1 MSGGAFAAVAAA
13 IAGANAA
20 GAAAGA
26 AGAAGASPYGAAA
39 ARRAADAVR
48 ERLGVRAPACALVLG
63 SGLGALADD
72 LADARRVPFAEVPE
86 FPETTVVG
94 HAGALVAGTLAGREV
109 LLLAGRFHLYEGHP
123 PPLAAFPAR
132 VVHALG
138 ARTLFVSN
146 AAGGVRRTLAPGDLM
161 VIADHL
167 NLTGRNPL
175 VGPAEEGDARF
186 PDMSDPYDAALRRVL
201 RDAGRAAGVALQEG
215 VYAGLLGP
223 SYETPA
229 EVRMLERLGADA
241 VGMSTVPE
249 VIAAKALGMRVAGV
263 SCITNVGSG
272 LSLAPLDHA
281 EVLAVG
287 REASARFRA
296 LVTEFVRRLD

>member
-1 MSGGAFAAVAAA
+1 VTAPAGTAPTAAD
-13 IAGANAA
+13 
-20 GAAAGA
+20 
-26 AGAAGASPYGAAA
+26 SPYGAAA

-48 ERLGVRAPACALVLG
+48 ARLGVEAPACAVVLG
-63 SGLGALADD
+63 SGLGALADE
-72 LADARRVPFAEVPE
+72 LADARRVPFTDVPG
-86 FPETTVVG
+86 FPAATVAG

-123 PPLAAFPAR
+123 PQLAALPTR

-167 NLTGRNPL
+167 NLMFRNPL
-175 VGPAEEGDARF
+175 VGAVEEGDVRF
-186 PDMSDPYDAALRRVL
+186 PDLSDPYDAALRRVL
-201 RDAGRAAGVALQEG
+201 REAARAVGVPVQEG

-263 SCITNVGSG
+263 SCITNPASG
-272 LSLAPLDHA
+272 TSLAPLDHA
-281 EVLAVG
+281 DVLAVG

-296 LVTEFVRRLD
+296 LVAEFVARLD

>member
-1 MSGGAFAAVAAA
+1 MSAP
-13 IAGANAA
+13 AA
-20 GAAAGA
+20 GP
-26 AGAAGASPYGAAA
+26 SPYGADA

-48 ERLGVRAPACALVLG
+48 GRLGVAAPACAVVLG

-72 LADARRVPFAEVPE
+72 LEGARRVPFAEVPG
-86 FPETTVVG
+86 FPEATVQG
-94 HAGALVAGTLAGREV
+94 HAGALVAGTLGGREV

-123 PPLAAFPAR
+123 PQLAGFPVR
-132 VVHALG
+132 VLRALG
-138 ARTLFVSN
+138 AGTLFVSN

-167 NLTGRNPL
+167 NLMFRNPL
-175 VGPAEEGDARF
+175 AGPVEEGDVRF
-186 PDMSDPYDAALRRVL
+186 PDLTDPYDARLRRLL
-201 RDAGRAAGVALQEG
+201 REAARAARVPVQEG

-223 SYETPA
+223 TYETPA

-249 VIAAKALGMRVAGV
+249 VLVARALGMRVAGV
-263 SCITNVGSG
+263 SCITNLASG
-272 LSLAPLDHA
+272 VTSAPLDHA

-296 LVTEFVRRLD
+296 LVTEFVARLD